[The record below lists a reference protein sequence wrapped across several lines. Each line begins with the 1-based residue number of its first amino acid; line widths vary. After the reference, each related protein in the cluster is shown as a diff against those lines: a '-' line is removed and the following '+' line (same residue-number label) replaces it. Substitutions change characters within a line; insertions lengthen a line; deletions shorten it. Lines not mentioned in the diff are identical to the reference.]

1 MRQCQRE
8 LKADECALEEDSS
21 DDDDDDDDES
31 EDDCNVRV
39 FST

>member
-1 MRQCQRE
+1 VMRQCQRE

-21 DDDDDDDDES
+21 DDDDDDES

>member
-21 DDDDDDDDES
+21 DDDDDDES